1 MLPGFFA
8 AVTKIFYKSF
18 VKVCKFVLYHFEMSN
33 NCRNPHKQQ
42 TWAKGKVSCYQA
54 ANSSTNTNMF
64 EWNDL
69 QDQKYQHPGIEED
82 EEAHDSDSNH
92 DDMEEILVQ
101 NYSLRIP

>member
-1 MLPGFFA
+1 
-8 AVTKIFYKSF
+8 
-18 VKVCKFVLYHFEMSN
+18 
-33 NCRNPHKQQ
+33 
-42 TWAKGKVSCYQA
+42 
-54 ANSSTNTNMF
+54 MF